1 MSDDK
6 TATREE
12 PTANDARG
20 GYQRHGERDGT
31 VNVYDF
37 IRSRDVAEH
46 CRKTGRV
53 WNTFEM
59 AAIIARSL
67 HPMDE
72 KHEAW
77 RALIARHS
85 DMPAPPNVHRT
96 RFDSLHK
103 KLAAI
108 IDYEER
114 AVALFKKPE
123 PGAVYRYR
131 VNWRGDYRYS
141 DCVFS
146 THGKAFADAKKRWEG
161 DEIDGGIWVEKL
173 FADDAAEEYRTGA
186 MLDHDGNFYELT
198 FCGMK
203 EEAHSRLFPGIPFDD
218 CGGYVLSDDFYM
230 DIPTPFKRS
239 DILTFSAGRTRLRGK
254 SPAFVLDHLERDD
267 PKLLD
272 RALRGE
278 MFDGSD
284 LTGWGFYVDDSG
296 TLYGDHFHDH
306 DDLEY
311 YRGKLEGKDRL
322 LHYVGLYLKEE
333 ITLPALLTMQCRLM
347 LERQLD
353 KDFRLCW
360 HGRPIPEHLL
370 AENSGYTDTDNHGGK
385 IT

>member
-77 RALIARHS
+77 RALIARHP

-103 KLAAI
+103 KLAEI
-108 IDYEER
+108 IDYEEK
-114 AVALFKKPE
+114 ALALFKKPE

-131 VNWRGDYRYS
+131 VCRSDGYRHS
-141 DCVFS
+141 DGVFS
-146 THGKAFADAKKRWEG
+146 THGKAFADAVERWG
-161 DEIDGGIWVEKL
+161 RDEIAGGIWVDKL
-173 FADDAAEEYRTGA
+173 FADDADREYRMGA
-186 MLDHDGNFYELT
+186 MLDHDGNVYELT
-198 FCGMK
+198 FHFIK
-203 EEAHSRLFPGIPFDD
+203 EEAHARLFPGIPFDD

-230 DIPTPFKRS
+230 DIPTPFKRG
-239 DILTFSAGRTRLRGK
+239 DILTFSAGRTRLCGK
-254 SPAFVLDHLERDD
+254 SPAFVLDHLDRDD
-267 PKLLD
+267 PKRFE
-272 RALRGE
+272 RAMLGKA
-278 MFDGSD
+278 FDGSD

-311 YRGKLEGKDRL
+311 YRGKIEGKDRL

-347 LERQLD
+347 LEHQLD
-353 KDFRLCW
+353 NDLRLCW
-360 HGRPIPEHLL
+360 HGRPIAEHLL
-370 AENSGYTDTDNHGGK
+370 AENLGDAAKEG
-385 IT
+385 